1 MATAINKEL
10 TITRFFNAPPALVFK
25 AWTDPKHLAQWWGPK
40 GFTNP
45 VCEVD
50 VRPGGAINID
60 MTFPDGRSHPM
71 GGTFH
76 EVDEPHRLVFST
88 RAFELADGTYAL
100 EVLNTITFE
109 ELHGKTKLTVHA
121 KVTKAGAGS
130 EMPVAGMNQGWN
142 ESLDRLTS
150 ELRQTQGAKFNL
162 VADYGKQ
169 DATITRTFS
178 APLELVFK
186 VSTDPKHIPNWWGP
200 RFLTTVVDKQELKT
214 GGSWRFV
221 QTEPGGRVHGFH
233 GVYHEVL
240 APVKLVYTFEYEGQP
255 GHVALVTDTYEEK
268 NGKTT
273 MTSQTIFQSVED
285 RDGMVNSGMEFGVA
299 EGIERFEEILATMK

>member
-10 TITRFFNAPPALVFK
+10 TITRFLNASPALVFK

-76 EVDEPHRLVFST
+76 EVDEPHRLVFTT
-88 RAFELADGTYAL
+88 RAFDLPDGTYAL

-121 KVTKAGAGS
+121 KVTKAGPGS
-130 EMPVAGMNQGWN
+130 EMPIAGMNQGWN
-142 ESLDRLTS
+142 ESLDRLTT
-150 ELRQTQGAKFNL
+150 EIRQTLGAKFNL

-169 DATITRTFS
+169 DVWISKTFN
-178 APLELVFK
+178 APRELVFK
-186 VSTDPKHIPNWWGP
+186 VSTDAKHLPNWWGP
-200 RFLTTVVDKQELKT
+200 RFLTTVVERLELKK
-214 GGSWRFV
+214 GGIWRIL
-221 QTEPGGRVHGFH
+221 QTEPGGFVHSFN
-233 GVYHEVL
+233 GVYHSVT
-240 APVKLVYTFEYEGQP
+240 APEKLIYTFEYEP
-255 GHVALVTDTYEEK
+255 EAGHVVLQTDTFEERD
-268 NGKTT
+268 GKTT
-273 MTSQTIFQSVED
+273 VTTHAVFSSVAD
-285 RDGMVNSGMEFGVA
+285 RDGMINSGMEFGVA
-299 EGIERFEEILATMK
+299 EGVERFEEILATLK